1 MVYCRIGR
9 FLFYLAILTFSWN
22 VYGLHILHTSDDG
35 VLLDDLS
42 LGAQVLRQALIDAGH
57 TVTTVVPSCNRS
69 GCGSGVDSADG
80 AANFNNPFKKIQS
93 DLILGGSNPIYKV
106 SLRFDNDASTTPPYG
121 ASTTTCILVGLAI
134 LKEASIVPDIVV
146 SGMNIGGNFGPL
158 AIHSGTVNGALATSS
173 TLYIDTVGV
182 SGIAVSCG
190 VPSNDAL
197 IPTILGDCA
206 SFIVKLLGAL
216 DVKSSQGPPLFLD
229 NVALNINY
237 PPVLANQIAG
247 VALTNQGEIF
257 YPIQFQAGFAQF
269 KISNPGPVTQN
280 YVLDIE
286 LEPLGLT
293 PEKQH
298 DDGTAV
304 NNNYISITP
313 VDVNLTARGK
323 NFSLFSSLVKFLN
336 KSY

>member
-1 MVYCRIGR
+1 MMFHIYRS
-9 FLFYLAILTFSWN
+9 LFYLAILTFSSN

-35 VLLDDLS
+35 VNVNELS
-42 LGAQVLRQALIDAGH
+42 LGAKVLRQALIDAGH
-57 TVTTVVPSCNRS
+57 TVTTVVPSSNRS

-80 AANFNNPFKKIQS
+80 AANFNNPFKIIQS
-93 DLILGGSNPIYKV
+93 ELISGGNNPIYKV
-106 SLRFDNDASTTPPYG
+106 SLRFEDNTSTNPPYG
-121 ASTTTCILVGLAI
+121 ATTTTCVLVGLSI

-158 AIHSGTVNGALATSS
+158 AIHSGTVNGALSTSS
-173 TLYIDTVGV
+173 TLYTDTVGI

-190 VPSNDAL
+190 VPSKEAL
-197 IPTILGDCA
+197 IPIILADCA
-206 SFIVKLLGAL
+206 SFIVKLLGTLEAM
-216 DVKSSQGPPLFLD
+216 SSRRAPLLLD

-237 PPVLANQIAG
+237 PPVLADQIAG
-247 VALTNQGEIF
+247 VALTKQGEVF
-257 YPIQFQAGFAQF
+257 YPFPFQAGVARF
-269 KISNPGPVTQN
+269 KISNPGPIIQN

-286 LEPLGLT
+286 LAPLGLT

-298 DDGTAV
+298 DDGTAM

-313 VDVNLTARGK
+313 IDVNLTVRGK
-323 NFSLFSSLVKFLN
+323 NFNTFSNLVKFLN